1 MARQTAKDKS
11 VLAEARARFK
21 EAQDADSDNRKWAL
35 DDLKFLWNVDNY
47 QWEAEAKR
55 LRKGRPMLTENRL
68 PQFVRQIVNSQRQ
81 NRPSIKVNA
90 ASGDASAQVAKIIEG
105 MVRHVE
111 QWSRADLAYD
121 NAFEGAVSSGIGYL
135 RVNTEYAD
143 DEGFDQ
149 EICIRPIDNAFAVYD
164 DPNYQLPDASDRKW
178 TFVTEW
184 VDRDDFEE
192 QYDFEAT
199 DIAEA
204 GLGDDQKEW
213 FDDKRVRVAEYWR
226 VRIERDSVSE
236 DQPKVEKPGLAR

>member
-1 MARQTAKDKS
+1 
-11 VLAEARARFK
+11 
-21 EAQDADSDNRKWAL
+21 
-35 DDLKFLWNVDNY
+35 
-47 QWEAEAKR
+47 
-55 LRKGRPMLTENRL
+55 
-68 PQFVRQIVNSQRQ
+68 
-81 NRPSIKVNA
+81 
-90 ASGDASAQVAKIIEG
+90 VAKIIEG

-135 RVNTEYAD
+135 RVTTEYAD

-178 TFVTEW
+178 TLRHGVGRPRRVRGTVRF
-184 VDRDDFEE
+184 RSP
-192 QYDFEAT
+192 T

-213 FDDKRVRVAEYWR
+213 FDDKRVQVAEYWR

-236 DQPKVEKPGLAR
+236 DQAEGGEARTAR